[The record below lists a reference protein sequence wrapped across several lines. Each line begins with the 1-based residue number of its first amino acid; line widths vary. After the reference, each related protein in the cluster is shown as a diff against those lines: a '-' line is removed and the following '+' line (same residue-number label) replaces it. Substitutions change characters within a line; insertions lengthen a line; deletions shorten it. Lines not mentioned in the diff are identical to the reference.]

1 MDSPITID
9 PAVVQRLVNQAV
21 EDNILSAINN
31 LALDPAWLA
40 NVERLI
46 NQAVVHRT
54 ASELSQTDIN
64 SVIHQRVDENMNK
77 IRTDLI
83 QNFASTGIVDQATAN
98 QITVTDQTTT
108 VKNHI
113 DAHTINVTESV
124 SVNNLSV
131 TGSINVNNPSWDD
144 LVTHISQRTLDALS
158 DSWRDQL
165 VANVTKQVK
174 ETGID
179 FDQVSVGGQKLVD
192 GNQLSYSVTES
203 NLQSVGTLK
212 TLQVDGETHI
222 NNNTLNVLNKRLG
235 VNTEVPEMALS
246 VWDEEV
252 SVVVGKNRANE
263 AYIGTNRDQGVVIGV
278 NRKPQIEI
286 DTNGLTRIKQ
296 LQIGLHK
303 ISHATQVPG
312 WSGTRGDMVFN
323 SNPVDD
329 RVFAWVCLGA
339 YRWQTLKSA
348 E

>member
-9 PAVVQRLVNQAV
+9 TAIVQRLVNQAV

-31 LALDPAWLA
+31 LALDPAWLT

-46 NQAVVHRT
+46 NQAVVHKT
-54 ASELSQTDIN
+54 TSELSQTDIGSIIN
-64 SVIHQRVDENMNK
+64 QRVDANMSK

-83 QNFASTGIVDQATAN
+83 EYFSNTGINDTATQN
-98 QITVTDQTTT
+98 QMTITDQTTAI
-108 VKNHI
+108 KNHLFVPM
-113 DAHTINVTESV
+113 INVSDM

-131 TGSINVNNPSWDD
+131 IGSINVDNTSWDG
-144 LVTHISQRTLDALS
+144 LATHISQRTLDLLS
-158 DSWRDQL
+158 DQWKDQL
-165 VANVTKQVK
+165 VSNVTKQIQ
-174 ETGID
+174 ENGID
-179 FDQVSVGGQKLVD
+179 FDQILSGGRTLVD
-192 GNQLSYSVTES
+192 GNQLSRSITES
-203 NLQSVGTLK
+203 NLQSVGRLK
-212 TLQVDGETHI
+212 TLQVTGEAHI
-222 NNNTLNVLNKRLG
+222 NNNTLNILNKRLG
-235 VNTEVPEMALS
+235 VNTESPEMALS

-252 SVVVGKNRANE
+252 SIVVGKNRANE

-323 SNPVDD
+323 ANPGSD

-339 YRWQTLKSA
+339 FKWQTLKSS